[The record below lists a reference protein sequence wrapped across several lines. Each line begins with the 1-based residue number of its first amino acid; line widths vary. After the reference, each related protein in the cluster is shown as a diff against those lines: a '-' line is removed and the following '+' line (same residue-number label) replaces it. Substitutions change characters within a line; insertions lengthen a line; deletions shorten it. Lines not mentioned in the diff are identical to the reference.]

1 MPLALLLVGL
11 ILALVELVRSK
22 GQSVLAL
29 AVLCLALGLTWG
41 RVL

>member
-11 ILALVELVRSK
+11 ILALVELVRTR
-22 GQSVLAL
+22 GQAL
-29 AVLCLALGLTWG
+29 LPWAVLCLALGLTWG

>member
-1 MPLALLLVGL
+1 MPSALLLVGL

-22 GQSVLAL
+22 GQSVLAW